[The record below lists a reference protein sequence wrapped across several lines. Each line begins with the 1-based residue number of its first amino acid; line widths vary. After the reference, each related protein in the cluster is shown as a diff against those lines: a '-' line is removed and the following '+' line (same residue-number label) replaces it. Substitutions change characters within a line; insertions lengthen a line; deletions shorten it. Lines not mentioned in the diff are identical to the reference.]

1 MSGLYVHIPFCARV
15 CPYCDFAV
23 QAGASETFVER
34 YLEALRLELCST
46 LRGENISTIF
56 LGGGTPT
63 ALDAAQLKALLA
75 TIRSVAN
82 LETNAEI
89 SIEANPEN
97 LDEEKLAAMRDAGFN
112 RLSMGA
118 QSFDDAALRQLGR
131 RHDGGKIETAFA
143 NARRAGFDNI
153 SLDLIYAVP
162 QQSRASWRDTLRR
175 AIALEPEHISCYS
188 LTIEEGTPFSRRI
201 KRGRMTPVED
211 DEQAELMDDAQ
222 TILSEAGVSRYE
234 ISNYARP
241 GFECRH
247 NLNYWR
253 GGDYLA
259 CGCGAHGHRA
269 GHRWWN
275 ERSSAI
281 YVEKMEEC
289 NSARAGEE
297 FLTAAQRLNEQVLLG
312 LRLREGF
319 DLEAVSRGAGL
330 DAWRILGRELRAL
343 TSEGVLRR
351 EGETVFLAPHWTP
364 LADAVAARL
373 LRECS

>member
-23 QAGASETFVER
+23 QAGASETFVDR
-34 YLEALRLELCST
+34 YLEALQLELRST
-46 LRGENISTIF
+46 LRGETISTIF

-63 ALDAAQLKALLA
+63 ALNAAQLKALLA

-97 LDEEKLAAMRDAGFN
+97 LDEKKLAAMRDAGFN

-131 RHDGGKIETAFA
+131 RHDGAKIETAFA
-143 NARRAGFDNI
+143 NARRAGFDNV

-162 QQSRASWRDTLRR
+162 QQSRNSWRETLRR
-175 AIALEPEHISCYS
+175 AARLEPEHVSCYS
-188 LTIEEGTPFSRRI
+188 LTIEEGTPFSRRV
-201 KRGRMTPVED
+201 KRGRMIPVED

-222 TILSEAGVSRYE
+222 TILGGAGFSRYE

-241 GFECRH
+241 DFECRH

-275 ERSSAI
+275 ERSPAL
-281 YVEKMEEC
+281 YVEKMEER
-289 NSARAGEE
+289 NSARVDEE
-297 FLTAAQRLNEQVLLG
+297 FLTGTQRLNERVLLG

-330 DAWRILGRELRAL
+330 DAWRILGSQLRAL